1 MDRLAH
7 FNPAQRDAV
16 LTLSGPLLVLA
27 GAGTGKTRVI
37 THRMAELI
45 RTGTQPDRIL
55 SVTFTNK
62 AAKEMLE
69 RTTALLGKRLKQKP
83 LISTFHSYCVKV
95 LRQEIEVLG
104 YPKSFTIYDRGD
116 QESAA
121 RKALRDV
128 RVPDSSLS
136 PGDFLNIVSRWKKI
150 GRASCRE
157 RE

>member
-1 MDRLAH
+1 MGVRPTGSRVWKLGANLRSLRGRSLCSAAFDEIPTQRPMDRLAH

-45 RTGTQPDRIL
+45 RTGIPPDRIL

-69 RTTALLGKRLKQKP
+69 RTTALLGEAAETETAHLDVS
-83 LISTFHSYCVKV
+83 LV
-95 LRQEIEVLG
+95 LREGAAAGNRGAWLPEVLH
-104 YPKSFTIYDRGD
+104 D
-116 QESAA
+116 
-121 RKALRDV
+121 LR
-128 RVPDSSLS
+128 
-136 PGDFLNIVSRWKKI
+136 SR
-150 GRASCRE
+150 
-157 RE
+157 